1 MVEGGGERGEIFP
14 RQKTIEFLGGESR
27 SEGEST
33 VEAQSYF
40 EIARLI
46 TFISFC
52 FRDIYF
58 CFFNPRKNRQV
69 SFSGS
74 GWKWYYGLKWIDMI
88 LYDLTWFLIA

>member
-58 CFFNPRKNRQV
+58 CFFV
-69 SFSGS
+69 FSTHEKTDKYHLVVLG
-74 GWKWYYGLKWIDMI
+74 GNGI
-88 LYDLTWFLIA
+88 TV